1 MTSYYE
7 VLRPVE
13 QSDLDAHPG
22 FADVFAVIPRQGIA
36 TFEMCRDIEKDHA
49 SRGMSL
55 ARNRGILKR
64 ISPHSRI
71 LKLKSVKFWQTQ
83 LNESGHR
90 NMTPRHSTREL
101 YLGGLSKFDEWLS
114 GRTFQSYEI
123 LISGRRAIQ
132 KSFENVEELQEY
144 CDVSDYGIKT
154 ARHAVMEYL
163 AGPQASK
170 MSDSAHSIT
179 RSAINS
185 YFNVNYI
192 QLGLPSPKKRRR
204 EPDRDDD
211 NPMTIE
217 EFYKILQNGKP
228 SLMMRA
234 VMMIKLQSGMDSAT
248 LADRFNHDGYG
259 QLVKCFKTADHSSWD
274 LGMCPVLIKTVR
286 VKTDVRYTT
295 FLDRDAIAQLKEY
308 LT

>member
-13 QSDLDAHPG
+13 QADLDAHPG
-22 FADVFAVIPRQGIA
+22 FADVFAAIPRQGIA

-55 ARNRGILKR
+55 ARTRGILKR
-64 ISPHSRI
+64 VSPYHRI
-71 LKLKSVKFWQTQ
+71 LELDSVKFWQTQ

-101 YLGGLSKFDEWLS
+101 YLGGISKFDEWLS
-114 GRTFQSYEI
+114 GRTFQSYENSA
-123 LISGRRAIQ
+123 SGRRAIQ
-132 KSFENVEELQEY
+132 KSFGNVEELQEY

-217 EFYKILQNGKP
+217 DFYKILQNGKP

-259 QLVKCFKTADHSSWD
+259 QLVKCFKTADHESWD
-274 LGMCPVLIKTVR
+274 LGMCPET
-286 VKTDVRYTT
+286 
-295 FLDRDAIAQLKEY
+295 
-308 LT
+308 

>member
-1 MTSYYE
+1 MISYYE
-7 VLRPVE
+7 VLCPVE
-13 QSDLDAHPG
+13 QADLDAHPG
-22 FADVFAVIPRQGIA
+22 FADVFAAIPRQGIA
-36 TFEMCRDIEKDHA
+36 TFEMCRDIEKGHA

-64 ISPHSRI
+64 ISPYHRI
-71 LKLKSVKFWQTQ
+71 LQLDSVKFWQTQ

-90 NMTPRHSTREL
+90 NMTPRHGTREL

-114 GRTFQSYEI
+114 GRTFHSYEI
-123 LISGRRAIQ
+123 SASGRRAIQ
-132 KSFENVEELQEY
+132 KSFGNVEELKEY

-163 AGPQASK
+163 AGPQAGK

-185 YFNVNYI
+185 YFNVNDI

-211 NPMTIE
+211 NPHDDRR
-217 EFYKILQNGKP
+217 ILQNTAERKAQP
-228 SLMMRA
+228 
-234 VMMIKLQSGMDSAT
+234 
-248 LADRFNHDGYG
+248 HDARRQGHNDD
-259 QLVKCFKTADHSSWD
+259 QLGEIRRGGGV
-274 LGMCPVLIKTVR
+274 P
-286 VKTDVRYTT
+286 
-295 FLDRDAIAQLKEY
+295 
-308 LT
+308 